1 MGATTSTSL
10 LQRGI
15 ASNTVCNKTN
25 DYQIVLGSIN
35 GLELPNTNIKNFL
48 LSEDI
53 FSLLPT
59 LCFDMVDAGSFFD
72 SGDMYVGQTIYAQF
86 APMRMFNKETK
97 ITTYSSMRMKI
108 VSIINMH
115 SNTDATTVYHITCV
129 YDALG
134 IMGGVYP
141 YPPKSNVPIADNAA
155 TESSVNAIK
164 AQLNAGGI
172 DATADVSTT
181 DSMIWINTRNKIYQ
195 AVNKFLNHSWVSEE
209 DALLAYTSF
218 VNDKTF
224 NDKSNT
230 DEIEAAFTKHATIT
244 SCNTLKLKSSEATYI
259 PSKLKGEHA
268 NCFRFANAT
277 VKNRAGITTIV
288 NDAYKQ
294 VEYTYDPL
302 GILNEAEMFD
312 FEVAD
317 DVIPK
322 GLTQQKII
330 FGMLK
335 RTFDNPEVTMAA
347 NGSKIDTLYNY
358 TNKITDCGIHFPNTT
373 HAYYDVAPAHNKA
386 VLASFFNT
394 AIDIVFDVNQ
404 QSEEVLQSNALPYI
418 GQKVTL
424 DCSFAD
430 EEISENYSGDYIVAQ
445 IKYNIYNNEPAL
457 CVLTLIAD
465 GTYKKPTLTT

>member
-10 LQRGI
+10 LQRGVS
-15 ASNTVCNKTN
+15 SNTVCNKTN
-25 DYQIVLGSIN
+25 DYQIVLGSID
-35 GLELPNTNIKNFL
+35 GLELANTNIKNFQIE
-48 LSEDI
+48 EDI
-53 FSLLPT
+53 FSLLPAM
-59 LCFDMVDAGSFFD
+59 CFDMVDSGSLFN
-72 SGDMYVGQTIYAQF
+72 SGDMYVGQTLYVQF

-108 VSIINMH
+108 VSIINTH
-115 SNTDATTVYHITCV
+115 SNANANTVYHVTCV

-134 IMGGVYP
+134 ILGGVYP
-141 YPPKSNVPIADNAA
+141 YPPKSEVPVTDKVA

-164 AQLNAGGI
+164 AQLNAGGL
-172 DATADVSTT
+172 DATADITTT
-181 DSMIWINTRNKIYQ
+181 DSMIWINTRNKVYQ

-218 VNDKTF
+218 VNDTSF
-224 NDKSNT
+224 DEKSNT
-230 DEIEAAFTKHATIT
+230 DEIETAFTKHATIT

-277 VKNRAGITTIV
+277 VKSCGGITTIV

-302 GILNEAEMFD
+302 GVLNVDEMYD
-312 FEVAD
+312 FETAD
-317 DVIPK
+317 TVISK

-335 RTFDNPEVTMAA
+335 REFDNPEVNMAS

-358 TNKITDCGIHFPNTT
+358 TNKITDAGIHFPNTT

-386 VLASFFNT
+386 IIASFFST
-394 AIDIVFDVNQ
+394 AIDIIFDVNQ
-404 QSEEVLQSNALPYI
+404 QSEEVLKSNALPCI

-424 DCSFAD
+424 DCSMSDD
-430 EEISENYSGDYIVAQ
+430 EVSENYSGDYIIAQ
-445 IKYNIYNNEPAL
+445 IKYNIYNNEPAM

-465 GTYKKPTLTT
+465 GTYKKPSLTT

>member
-10 LQRGI
+10 LQRGV

-25 DYQIVLGSIN
+25 DYQIVLGSID
-35 GLELPNTNIKNFL
+35 GLELANTNIKNFQIE
-48 LSEDI
+48 EDI
-53 FSLLPT
+53 FSLLPAM
-59 LCFDMVDAGSFFD
+59 CFDMVDAGSLFN
-72 SGDMYVGQTIYAQF
+72 SGDMYVGQTLYVQF
-86 APMRMFNKETK
+86 APMRMFNEETK

-108 VSIINMH
+108 VSIINTH
-115 SNTDATTVYHITCV
+115 SNSNATTVYHVTCV

-134 IMGGVYP
+134 ILGGVYP
-141 YPPKSNVPIADNAA
+141 YPPKSEVPITDKVA

-164 AQLNAGGI
+164 AQLNAGGL
-172 DATADVSTT
+172 DATADITTT
-181 DSMIWINTRNKIYQ
+181 DSMIWINTRNKVYQ

-218 VNDKTF
+218 VNDKSF

-244 SCNTLKLKSSEATYI
+244 SCNTLKLKSPEATYI
-259 PSKLKGEHA
+259 PAKLKGEHA

-277 VKNRAGITTIV
+277 VKGCGGITTIV

-302 GILNEAEMFD
+302 GMLNVDEMYD
-312 FEVAD
+312 FETAD
-317 DVIPK
+317 TVISK
-322 GLTQQKII
+322 GLTKQKII

-335 RTFDNPEVTMAA
+335 REFDNPEVSMAS

-358 TNKITDCGIHFPNTT
+358 TNKISDCGIHFPNTT

-386 VLASFFNT
+386 VIASFFST
-394 AIDIVFDVNQ
+394 AIDIVFSVNQ
-404 QSEEVLQSNALPYI
+404 QSEEVLKSNALPYI

-424 DCSFAD
+424 DCSMSDD
-430 EEISENYSGDYIVAQ
+430 EVSENYSGDYIVAQ
-445 IKYNIYNNEPAL
+445 IKYNIYNNEPAM

-465 GTYKKPTLTT
+465 GTYKKPSLTT